1 MTGNPTWIAFATSGL
16 IGGYDVLIVG
26 DTVTVLRDG
35 TIMTRQTAQG
45 LGRFAGRAKDLR
57 LGWAAFADFEVVY
70 IYDKADDNFGY
81 AVNLQIEPYSEW
93 GYAPFAVPDEVAP

>member
-1 MTGNPTWIAFATSGL
+1 MTGKQTWIAFATGGA

-26 DTVTVLRDG
+26 NTVTVLREG
-35 TIMTRQTAQG
+35 TIVSRQGAQG
-45 LGRFAGRAKDLR
+45 LGRFVGAATDLR
-57 LGWAAFADFEVVY
+57 LGWATFADFEVVY

-93 GYAPFAVPDEVAP
+93 GYAPFEVSGEETP